1 MNAIAIDDEPIAL
14 DVIKNL
20 ASKVSFIKLEAA
32 FTNAFEAIGFLQQ
45 HKIDL
50 IFLDIKMPDITG
62 IELSKSL
69 VNPPMIIFTTA
80 YTEHAVEGFEV
91 NAVDYLLKPFSL
103 ARFIKACTRAQ
114 ELFALKNNKPG
125 ETDSLFLKDG
135 YEQVR
140 VLLDDILYI
149 EAAGNYLNVVLKNKK
164 LMTRITINEMSS
176 LLPADQFTRIHR
188 SYIVAKN
195 KVTKFNRQAVF
206 IDLLEFPIGN
216 NYEFGK

>member
-1 MNAIAIDDEPIAL
+1 MNAIAIDDEPLAL
-14 DVIKNL
+14 EVIKNL
-20 ASKVSFIKLEAA
+20 ASKVSFIKLEAV

-45 HKIDL
+45 HKVDL
-50 IFLDIKMPDITG
+50 VFLDIKMPDITG
-62 IELSKSL
+62 IELSRSL
-69 VNPPMIIFTTA
+69 ANPPMIIFTTA

-125 ETDSLFLKDG
+125 EADFLFLKDG

-164 LMTRITINEMSS
+164 LMTRITISEMSS
-176 LLPADQFTRIHR
+176 LLPGDQFTRIHR

-216 NYEFGK
+216 NYEFGR